1 MKYASDHFLCPT
13 LHENALNETFVS
25 TDANPNWEP
34 DDRRRIS
41 ATFWRQFSQKLT
53 DINPY
58 KSWGLKGTLYFILK
72 RYPRSTIRLNYMLM
86 YPRLNT
92 KRAKIRQE
100 VKLNE

>member
-1 MKYASDHFLCPT
+1 MKHLSRLVPIQTGNLTIGDEF
-13 LHENALNETFVS
+13 
-25 TDANPNWEP
+25 
-34 DDRRRIS
+34 
-41 ATFWRQFSQKLT
+41 RQRFGGSFRKKLT

-72 RYPRSTIRLNYMLM
+72 RYPLSTIWLNYMLM

-100 VKLNE
+100 VNLNE